1 MKKLFFGLVAVLGM
15 ALMFTACHKN
25 VTPEFKFQLEVKG
38 LVNDSATKI
47 TSDFAGNVTNEV
59 ESLVVNEAEVLTLDA
74 PEAKK
79 ANEWVESY
87 VSDIVTKNYSSNAKY
102 SIHIKGYVKETL
114 TGLVFSIDKTFTNL
128 PETTEEVATEEVIE
142 DTADTVAAISEDTVV
157 VDSLK

>member
-59 ESLVVNEAEVLTLDA
+59 ESLVTNDAEVLTLDA
-74 PEAKK
+74 PEAVK
-79 ANEWVESY
+79 ANEWIESY
-87 VSDIVTKNYSSNAKY
+87 VSDVVSKNYGSSAKY

-128 PETTEEVATEEVIE
+128 PEIVEEAATDDKEVIE
-142 DTADTVAAISEDTVV
+142 DTAVIAELEEETVADTVE
-157 VDSLK
+157 